1 MSEAGVLELLKE
13 TGRASPSQLE
23 RSSEFL
29 KGQPGLSPLRAAALL
44 LERGIL
50 SRDETHDLFKAIGD
64 TRRPTQPPRDLTGR
78 IFGKFRLVR
87 VLSRGAAS
95 VAYAGEHPSLETAAV
110 VRVFLR
116 PGLEER
122 LRAEALRL
130 ANVNHPNLAR
140 VLDFGVEDGQCYL
153 ATAAVEGPTLEEMA
167 MLPDPAHAAKSVAWV
182 RQLAAALR
190 TLHGAGLVHGEI

>member
-23 RSSEFL
+23 RSSELL
-29 KGQPGLSPLRAAALL
+29 KGQAGLPPIRAAALL

-50 SRDETHDLFKAIGD
+50 SRDETNDLLKAIAD
-64 TRRPTQPPRDLTGR
+64 TRRPKHPPRDLTGR
-78 IFGKFRLVR
+78 VFGKFRLVR
-87 VLSRGAAS
+87 VLSRGVAS
-95 VAYAGEHPSLETAAV
+95 VTYAGEHPSLETAAV

-130 ANVNHPNLAR
+130 AKVDHPN
-140 VLDFGVEDGQCYL
+140 
-153 ATAAVEGPTLEEMA
+153 
-167 MLPDPAHAAKSVAWV
+167 
-182 RQLAAALR
+182 
-190 TLHGAGLVHGEI
+190 